1 MQGEGKRLV
10 GVGKEGRTCLKYDIL
25 QILNYLSEVTSD
37 LQRIAQVVPQLIY
50 TFSNANVYSK

>member
-10 GVGKEGRTCLKYDIL
+10 GVGKEGGTCLKYDIL

-37 LQRIAQVVPQLIY
+37 LQRITQVVP
-50 TFSNANVYSK
+50 